1 MVFNIWKLCNTKNLD
16 FCASLH
22 IRSLVSGCKR
32 HFKGLEMLTMTEIS
46 MSNANHC
53 EIEIVT
59 LQQLYFL
66 SFDVAI

>member
-1 MVFNIWKLCNTKNLD
+1 MVAKDISQVLKC
-16 FCASLH
+16 
-22 IRSLVSGCKR
+22 VQ
-32 HFKGLEMLTMTEIS
+32 MTEIS
-46 MSNANHC
+46 MSSANHR